1 MVVYELIIKVVVIG
15 VGIVVVIKILV
26 GNLDWSLKEK
36 EFYLNGNDKY
46 IYMLFLYF
54 DVGKILNNIV
64 FGW

>member
-36 EFYLNGNDKY
+36 EIYFNDNDKY
-46 IYMLFLYF
+46 IYMLFLYL
-54 DVGKILNNIV
+54 DVGKILNNISL
-64 FGW
+64 GW